1 MSVAMGSEAFFQR
14 CRLLEWT
21 GAHSLSCRLGS
32 EPHPR
37 RLQCEWRR
45 CHQGLAARRL
55 QKIIFVCHVGSAN
68 CRRKHCQNKRIDD
81 PHPFSSNRSKTWSG
95 DHFPLGAI
103 NRVTTR
109 ATMTHKGRLP
119 FSSLSDTVT
128 RENSKKT
135 GGRLS
140 CAEIQNL
147 ALLQLQG
154 VRTFGDLFCTVLR
167 KETQKNG
174 SVSSQIC
181 GD

>member
-55 QKIIFVCHVGSAN
+55 QKKFLIFVCHVGSAK
-68 CRRKHCQNKRIDD
+68 CRRNL
-81 PHPFSSNRSKTWSG
+81 PVSNRSKTWSG

-140 CAEIQNL
+140 
-147 ALLQLQG
+147 ALKFRIWPSCG
-154 VRTFGDLFCTVLR
+154 F
-167 KETQKNG
+167 KE
-174 SVSSQIC
+174 
-181 GD
+181 